1 MNALLDFGSGYVL
14 LLTLV
19 MVRISGIVLVAPIF
33 GTNEIPPTIRALL
46 VMALTLLV
54 APAVSAAPPAMPGSI
69 IDLGLIAA
77 GELLI
82 GLLLGLGI
90 TVFFS
95 AFQLAGAMIGQLSG
109 MSLGDV
115 FNPALDES
123 VPLFSH
129 LLHLV
134 TTAVYVLIG
143 GHRLLLGGLLETFR
157 VVPPGTAMV
166 PTGVEEMLV
175 NLITEAF
182 ALGLR
187 TAAPA
192 TAALLLAT
200 IVLGLVSRSLPQLNV
215 LALGFGLNALVTFS
229 VLGVSLGGAAW
240 LVQDRLEPTFESIV
254 EAVVAPASNPSATS
268 PPRP

>member
-14 LLTLV
+14 LFTFVL
-19 MVRISGIVLVAPIF
+19 VRISGIVLVAPVF
-33 GTNEIPPTIRALL
+33 GTNEIPPTVRALL
-46 VMALTLLV
+46 VSALTLLV
-54 APAVSAAPPAMPGSI
+54 TPTISAAPPIMPASI
-69 IDLGLIAA
+69 VDFSLIAA

-90 TVFFS
+90 SVFFS
-95 AFQLAGAMIGQLSG
+95 AFQLAGSVIGQLSG

-123 VPLFSH
+123 IPLFSQ

-143 GHRLLLGGLLETFR
+143 GHRMLLGGLLETFLAL
-157 VVPPGTAMV
+157 PPGTALV
-166 PTGVEEMLV
+166 PTGIEELLV
-175 NLITEAF
+175 NLLTESF

-187 TAAPA
+187 AAAPA

-200 IVLGLVSRSLPQLNV
+200 IVLGLISRSLPQLNV
-215 LALGFGLNALVTFS
+215 LALGFGLNALVTFG
-229 VLGVSLGGAAW
+229 VLGISLGGAAW
-240 LVQDRLEPTFESIV
+240 LVQDRLEPTFQSVV
-254 EAVVAPASNPSATS
+254 EAVVTPSVSSPITTS
-268 PPRP
+268 PGP

>member
-19 MVRISGIVLVAPIF
+19 LVRISGIVLVAPIF
-33 GTNEIPPTIRALL
+33 GTNEIPPTVRAFLAA
-46 VMALTLLV
+46 ALTLLIT
-54 APAVSAAPPAMPGSI
+54 PTISAAPPAMPRSLVDFSMI
-69 IDLGLIAA
+69 CA

-143 GHRLLLGGLLETFR
+143 GHRMLLGGLLDSFTAL
-157 VVPPGTAMV
+157 PPGTALV
-166 PTGVEEMLV
+166 PTGIETLLV
-175 NLITEAF
+175 NLLTEAF
-182 ALGLR
+182 GLGLR

-215 LALGFGLNALVTFS
+215 LALGFGLNAMVTFS
-229 VLGVSLGGAAW
+229 VLTISLGGAAW
-240 LVQDRLEPTFESIV
+240 LVQDRLEPTFESVV
-254 EAVVAPASNPSATS
+254 EAVFTPSTT
-268 PPRP
+268 PPSK